1 MSGPEPMGYGDIE
14 TFSRVTGEILMRE
27 EIDLLLAMDDA
38 YLAAVNEEHD
48 QARKR
53 SEAKKGK

>member
-1 MSGPEPMGYGDIE
+1 MGYGDIE
-14 TFSRVTGEILMRE
+14 TFSRVTGEIMMRE
-27 EIDLLLAMDDA
+27 EIGLLLAMDDA